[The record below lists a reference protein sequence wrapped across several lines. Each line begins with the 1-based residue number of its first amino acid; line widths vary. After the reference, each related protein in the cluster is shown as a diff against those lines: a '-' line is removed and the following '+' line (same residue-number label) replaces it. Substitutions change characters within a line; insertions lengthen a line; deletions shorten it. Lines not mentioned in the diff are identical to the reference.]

1 MLDFESFQQYV
12 KDNIKDFLPSEFA
25 HAEVNLQTVNKN
37 NGKQLHGITIRTGE
51 NPVCPNIYLDQ
62 FYENYK
68 EQGMDIDVV
77 MERVAQLELEHM
89 NPSEDFSSI
98 AEKFKD
104 VEFIKS
110 HVVVAIVNAEKNV
123 EMLQNTPHK
132 LTEDLAIIYKV
143 YLGGGSDGIGTIT
156 IKDEHMKQWDI
167 SLDELHAC
175 AMENSKTIMPAKV
188 QDMGSVLAEMMGGM
202 PEDMMPMV
210 AEDKMMYVISNEQKV
225 NGAASIIYSDALE
238 KLSEK
243 LGTDLYILPSS
254 IHETIA
260 ISANFGTPEE
270 LAQMVREVNA
280 TQVSQEEQLSDHVY
294 KYDAKTKTLSLAD
307 VEGLSQDISKVSE
320 DKQTYDAVNTEV
332 SRPRHHR

>member
-25 HAEVNLQTVNKN
+25 DAEVNLQTVNKN

-110 HVVVAIVNAEKNV
+110 HVVVAIVNAEKNA
-123 EMLQNTPHK
+123 EMLQNRHGG
-132 LTEDLAIIYKV
+132 LIIILAGHRLDDAPLIQFFYHFP
-143 YLGGGSDGIGTIT
+143 DAGI
-156 IKDEHMKQWDI
+156 
-167 SLDELHAC
+167 
-175 AMENSKTIMPAKV
+175 
-188 QDMGSVLAEMMGGM
+188 
-202 PEDMMPMV
+202 
-210 AEDKMMYVISNEQKV
+210 
-225 NGAASIIYSDALE
+225 
-238 KLSEK
+238 
-243 LGTDLYILPSS
+243 
-254 IHETIA
+254 
-260 ISANFGTPEE
+260 
-270 LAQMVREVNA
+270 
-280 TQVSQEEQLSDHVY
+280 
-294 KYDAKTKTLSLAD
+294 
-307 VEGLSQDISKVSE
+307 
-320 DKQTYDAVNTEV
+320 
-332 SRPRHHR
+332 

>member
-1 MLDFESFQQYV
+1 MFDFESFQQYV

-25 HAEVNLQTVNKN
+25 DAEVTLQTVSKN

-51 NPVCPNIYLDQ
+51 SPVCPNIYLDQ
-62 FYENYK
+62 FYESYS

-89 NPSEDFSSI
+89 NPSEDFSNI

-104 VEFIKS
+104 AQFIKD
-110 HVVVAIVNAEKNV
+110 HVVMAIVNAEKNAQ
-123 EMLQNTPHK
+123 MLQDTPHK
-132 LTEDLAIIYKV
+132 MTEDLAIIYKV
-143 YLGGGSDGIGTIT
+143 YLGGGADGIGTIT
-156 IKDEHMKQWDI
+156 IKNEHMKQWDI

-210 AEDKMMYVISNEQKV
+210 AEDKMMYVISNKQKV

-243 LGTDLYILPSS
+243 LGTDLYILPS
-254 IHETIA
+254 
-260 ISANFGTPEE
+260 ANFGTPEE

-280 TQVSQEEQLSDHVY
+280 TQVSHEEQLSDHVY
-294 KYDAKTKTLSLAD
+294 KFDAKTKTLSLAD
-307 VEGLSQDISKVSE
+307 VEGLNQDITKVSE
-320 DKQTYDAVNTEV
+320 DKQAYDAVNTEV

>member
-25 HAEVNLQTVNKN
+25 DAEVNLQTVNKN

-110 HVVVAIVNAEKNV
+110 HVVVAIVNAEKNA

-175 AMENSKTIMPAKV
+175 AMENSKTIMPVKV

-243 LGTDLYILPSS
+243 LGTDLYILPS
-254 IHETIA
+254 
-260 ISANFGTPEE
+260 
-270 LAQMVREVNA
+270 
-280 TQVSQEEQLSDHVY
+280 
-294 KYDAKTKTLSLAD
+294 
-307 VEGLSQDISKVSE
+307 
-320 DKQTYDAVNTEV
+320 
-332 SRPRHHR
+332 